1 MFSRNGIGAGR
12 HTEMQTSISVRNF
25 KQFEDIT
32 VDLDDVVVFVG
43 PNDSGKPQ
51 LCRPYRCGNW
61 DCADGVNAGA

>member
-12 HTEMQTSISVRNF
+12 HTEMLTSISVRNF

-43 PNDSGKPQ
+43 PND
-51 LCRPYRCGNW
+51 
-61 DCADGVNAGA
+61 